1 MQPIAINQR
10 ALMLVVGLPLHKLS
24 MMMVRWMPLLD
35 PEAVLGTLAGEEMK
49 LVRAGGWTLIR
60 L

>member
-1 MQPIAINQR
+1 MQPIAINER
-10 ALMLVVGLPLHKLS
+10 ALMLVVGLPLKKLS
-24 MMMVRWMPLLD
+24 MMMGRWMLLLH
-35 PEAVLGTLAGEEMK
+35 PEAILGTLVGEEIK

>member
-1 MQPIAINQR
+1 
-10 ALMLVVGLPLHKLS
+10 MLEVGLPLKKLS
-24 MMMVRWMPLLD
+24 MMMGRWMLLLH
-35 PEAVLGTLAGEEMK
+35 PEAILATLAGEEIM